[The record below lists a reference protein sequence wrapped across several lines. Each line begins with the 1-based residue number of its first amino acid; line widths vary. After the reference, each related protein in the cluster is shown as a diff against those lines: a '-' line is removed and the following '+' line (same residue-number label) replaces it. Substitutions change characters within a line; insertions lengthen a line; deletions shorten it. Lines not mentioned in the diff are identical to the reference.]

1 MIRRSGAGPG
11 WRAGPSPSRFPA
23 MRQLAVLVA
32 ALLVL
37 MGAAAPA
44 LAKPP
49 VWIVRDG
56 DSEIVLFGSVHVL
69 PPKLDWRPAALD
81 RALAQADDVWFE
93 LPIDD
98 ATQMKIGQLA
108 NAKAYLPPDRSLMAL
123 LSSKAKAQLVKACIR
138 FHLAP
143 GLMDRLQPWYAEIY
157 LASSEYMQA
166 GADADAGVEKT
177 LSAAAPPTAERRAFE
192 TPEEQ
197 IDMFDSAPQTAQ
209 VASLEESLAELQADP
224 KAYAKLVGAWMRGD
238 LKVLQRDAITSLR
251 TASPE
256 LFDRLVTQRNA
267 KWAQVLDA
275 RMKGHGRTVVV
286 VGIGHLIGPGGL
298 PARLRALGYSVEGP

>member
-1 MIRRSGAGPG
+1 
-11 WRAGPSPSRFPA
+11 
-23 MRQLAVLVA
+23 MRKIVVLAA
-32 ALLVL
+32 ALFALL
-37 MGAAAPA
+37 GAAPPA

-56 DSEIVLFGSVHVL
+56 DSELVLFGSVHVL

-81 RALAQADDVWFE
+81 QALARADDVWFE

-98 ATQMKIGQLA
+98 ATQLKIAQLA
-108 NAKAYLPPDRSLMAL
+108 SAKAYLPPDRSLMAL
-123 LSSKAKAQLVKACIR
+123 LSTKARAQLVKACMR

-157 LASSEYMQA
+157 LASSEYMEA

-177 LSAAAPPTAERRAFE
+177 LSAAAPATAERRAFE

-209 VASLEESLAELQADP
+209 VASLEESLAELQSD
-224 KAYAKLVGAWMRGD
+224 KQAYAKLVGAWMRGD
-238 LKVLQRDAITSLR
+238 LKVLQRDAIASLR
-251 TASPE
+251 KASPE

-267 KWAQVLDA
+267 RWVQILDA